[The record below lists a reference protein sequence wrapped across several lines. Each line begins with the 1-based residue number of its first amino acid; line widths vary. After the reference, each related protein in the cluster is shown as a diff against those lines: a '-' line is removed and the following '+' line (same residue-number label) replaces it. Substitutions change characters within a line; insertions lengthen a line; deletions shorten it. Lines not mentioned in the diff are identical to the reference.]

1 MTTPPNP
8 RRLSARARH
17 SLALGGIAAAGLT
30 LSSCGSAGPA
40 ERQFASVS
48 DCTTAGFSQ
57 VVCEGEFEGAQA
69 AAVAT
74 APKFDSQAA
83 CEAEYGEAKC
93 QPTYER
99 GERSGFSPF
108 LTGFLVANTLQ
119 NITSPRGY
127 YDYRRDNGY
136 AGTPIYRTRSGQS
149 VTSVRAPGGVT
160 RVEPVNVNTRTA
172 ARSGFGGRGMSRGG
186 GFGG

>member
-1 MTTPPNP
+1 MLNRSP
-8 RRLSARARH
+8 RRLTARSRH
-17 SLALGGIAAAGLT
+17 SLALGGIAAAGLS
-30 LSSCGSAGPA
+30 LSSCGTPQAA
-40 ERQFASVS
+40 DRQFATVA
-48 DCTTAGFSQ
+48 DCTAGGFSQ
-57 VVCEGEFEGAQA
+57 VVCEGEFERAQA

-83 CEAEYGEAKC
+83 CEAEYGAAKC

-108 LTGFLVANTLQ
+108 LTGFLVANALQ

-136 AGTPIYRTRSGQS
+136 ASTPIYRNRSGQA